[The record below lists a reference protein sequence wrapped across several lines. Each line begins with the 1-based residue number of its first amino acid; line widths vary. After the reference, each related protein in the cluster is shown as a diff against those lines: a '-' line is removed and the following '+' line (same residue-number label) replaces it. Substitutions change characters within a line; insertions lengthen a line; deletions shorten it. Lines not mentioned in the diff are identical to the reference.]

1 MLPPDEWD
9 QVLNRLTGTI
19 FRGTERISSAVIM
32 NALGVPTDQMTRAKE
47 GKRIVHIMRRLG
59 WTGPKEMRVDAG
71 TSTRGYWRIPNAP
84 PKAAPELFL
93 DHELDDADDLPH
105 ALENVTR
112 LGLKE
117 IRRIL
122 RLLLDAGN
130 GNLMRSKVTAALGA
144 INCQLRADEARLR
157 TKTAGN
163 VLDRLERLMAEQQK
177 LIPKQHLAV
186 SPPAVPPDVE
196 LASGN
201 AEGLPREVEG

>member
-1 MLPPDEWD
+1 
-9 QVLNRLTGTI
+9 
-19 FRGTERISSAVIM
+19 
-32 NALGVPTDQMTRAKE
+32 
-47 GKRIVHIMRRLG
+47 MRRLG

-105 ALENVTR
+105 ALETVTR

-117 IRRIL
+117 LRRIL
-122 RLLLDAGN
+122 RLPLDEGN

-186 SPPAVPPDVE
+186 SPPAVHPDVE

>member
-122 RLLLDAGN
+122 RLPLDETN
-130 GNLMRSKVTAALGA
+130 GNLLRTKVTAALGA
-144 INCQLRADEARLR
+144 IQAQLRADEHQLR
-157 TKTAGN
+157 RKTTGD
-163 VLDRLERLMAEQQK
+163 VLERLCK
-177 LIPKQHLAV
+177 LIEEEKKKLPKNLKVPLA
-186 SPPAVPPDVE
+186 PMQQPEHVE
-196 LASGN
+196 LESS
-201 AEGLPREVEG
+201 EGSVGG